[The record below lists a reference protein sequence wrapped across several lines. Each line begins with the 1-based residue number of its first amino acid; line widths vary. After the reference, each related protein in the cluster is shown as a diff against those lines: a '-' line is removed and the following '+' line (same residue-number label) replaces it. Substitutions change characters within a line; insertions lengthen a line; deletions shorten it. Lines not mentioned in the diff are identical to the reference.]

1 MWKQIQ
7 SQTEEAGIFN
17 VYCLLN
23 VAEVGSGGQVKI
35 LVLSWALWV
44 EQVVM
49 EQKDGH
55 AGRSCGGV
63 KLGSVIVADAQWTT
77 TLAKYNR
84 V

>member
-55 AGRSCGGV
+55 AGRSCSGV